1 MSQENRRVQMTK
13 RLITDAMTE
22 LCERGEPVA
31 KISVSEL
38 CAIAEVNRST
48 FYKYYDGP
56 EDLFGEI
63 EEKFFSELSAFM
75 VPNVNADIATGMR
88 EMCSYISQNKRIAR
102 IVINNNINPNF
113 PEKLFSLPMLQ
124 NSAEIFLTQRF
135 GKSLGEGKMKYIYLF
150 IVYGGYHMMRAWLN
164 GDSSESYEEIADIIL
179 TLLNSF
185 GTR

>member
-63 EEKFFSELSAFM
+63 E
-75 VPNVNADIATGMR
+75 
-88 EMCSYISQNKRIAR
+88 
-102 IVINNNINPNF
+102 
-113 PEKLFSLPMLQ
+113 
-124 NSAEIFLTQRF
+124 NSALLWYPTSTRI
-135 GKSLGEGKMKYIYLF
+135 SLRVCARCAVTF
-150 IVYGGYHMMRAWLN
+150 RRTSA
-164 GDSSESYEEIADIIL
+164 
-179 TLLNSF
+179 
-185 GTR
+185 